1 MKLRL
6 QYEERNITSKCH
18 KVKKVESSKV
28 IIIKVK
34 QAWPQM
40 GITGLKKQPQMEGR
54 VISAA
59 CLEDN
64 HVCGN
69 LTLRWESTV
78 ENIWMRINVERKQK

>member
-1 MKLRL
+1 
-6 QYEERNITSKCH
+6 
-18 KVKKVESSKV
+18 
-28 IIIKVK
+28 
-34 QAWPQM
+34 M

>member
-1 MKLRL
+1 MNLRL

-18 KVKKVESSKV
+18 KVKKVESSKAGLATDGHNWS
-28 IIIKVK
+28 KE
-34 QAWPQM
+34 
-40 GITGLKKQPQMEGR
+40 TGRMQGR
-54 VISAA
+54 AISAA

-78 ENIWMRINVERKQK
+78 ENIWMRINVERKRK